1 MKEEELEEYQKIKK
15 EIKLLDEEIK
25 KEKRKEIPIVLGTVR
40 GSMHDFPYLEKR
52 TVVEMY
58 EPGMSDEKNK
68 LIKMRQK
75 KKQELEYVA
84 YQIESYI
91 DEVPDSE
98 MRMILKM
105 RYIDGLTQ
113 DKIARR
119 INIDQSRVSRRISN
133 YMKNA

>member
-1 MKEEELEEYQKIKK
+1 MKEEELKQYQNIKK

-25 KEKRKEIPIVLGTVR
+25 KEERRKIPTVFGTIQE
-40 GSMHDFPYLEKR
+40 SMHDFPYIQKR

-58 EPGMSDEKNK
+58 EPKLSDEKNK
-68 LIKMRQK
+68 LIRMRQK

-91 DEVPDSE
+91 NEVPDSE
-98 MRMILKM
+98 MRMILRL

-113 DKIARR
+113 SKIARR
-119 INIDQSRVSRRISN
+119 INIDQSCVSRKISN